1 MDKNR
6 STWKMSQIKKSASF
20 RSRIPIRRAKLPP
33 RRCYSP
39 EPYRHSSMF
48 DPGQNNYDVKPFNYG
63 EKRISKQKIKRQRHV
78 ATTLAQQTQF
88 KTESTK
94 DITNFPAAARSETIY
109 SSSSYSS
116 SDESQESESPPQVH
130 IYFIRVNSEFSWDFK
145 YIVSVYS
152 ICLNVIQSM
161 LINVC
166 SNKDILQFIVNG
178 IYIERER

>member
-1 MDKNR
+1 
-6 STWKMSQIKKSASF
+6 MSQIKKSASF

-63 EKRISKQKIKRQRHV
+63 EKRISKPKIKRQRHI
-78 ATTLAQQTQF
+78 ATTLAQQAQF

-94 DITNFPAAARSETIY
+94 DITNFPARTENIY

-130 IYFIRVNSEFSWDFK
+130 TIFLLLEPRKFTWFLNMLLASTAF
-145 YIVSVYS
+145 VS
-152 ICLNVIQSM
+152 M
-161 LINVC
+161 
-166 SNKDILQFIVNG
+166 
-178 IYIERER
+178 